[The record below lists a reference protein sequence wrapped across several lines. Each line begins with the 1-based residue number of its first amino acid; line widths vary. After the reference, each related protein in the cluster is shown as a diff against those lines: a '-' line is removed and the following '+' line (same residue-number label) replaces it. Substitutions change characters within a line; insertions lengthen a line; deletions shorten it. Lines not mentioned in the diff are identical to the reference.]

1 MKTTANDAKKNP
13 GCLLAFGC
21 FHIGLTCLG
30 TYLAIIR
37 PLMRDGEVQYRQGGE
52 SYLITLDDFSHLIE
66 PGIIV
71 GVLLLGGLTMIYFG
85 VKLMRENR

>member
-21 FHIGLTCLG
+21 FHTGLTCLG

-37 PLMRDGEVQYRQGGE
+37 PLMKDGEVHYRQDDE
-52 SYLITLDDFSHLIE
+52 LYTITLDDLSHLVE
-66 PGIIV
+66 PGIVI